1 MPIHLPPVSRRRFL
15 ATSLL
20 AGAGL
25 IFRRNLLAAEKPLDE
40 HFWALLSDTHIAA
53 DRKTVARDINMT
65 GHLKRVCSEV
75 IAEASRPAGVMV
87 NGDCA
92 FNSGEPGDYATFTD
106 LLQPLREAGMPLHL
120 TVGNHDDR
128 EHFWNSLVEEKNA
141 PRPLANHNVA
151 LIETP
156 RANWLIL
163 DSLEKTL
170 STPGLLGA
178 AQLEWLARTLD
189 AHPSKPALV
198 MGHHQTANGG
208 DPKSGL
214 KDSEQLLEII
224 RPRKQ
229 VKAYIYGH
237 THVWQVK
244 QDESGIHLVNLPPVA
259 YVFEKHQPSGWV
271 RANLKSDGMRLE
283 LRCLDRTHKAHGQV
297 VELNWRKA

>member
-25 IFRRNLLAAEKPLDE
+25 VFQRNLFAAGKSVDE

-53 DRKTVARDINMT
+53 DRNKVARDINMT
-65 GHLKRVCSEV
+65 EHLKNVCGEV
-75 IAEASRPAGVMV
+75 IAEGSRPAGVMV

-92 FNSGEPGDYATFTD
+92 FNSGELADYATFTQ

-128 EHFWNSLVEEKNA
+128 EHFWNSLAEEKNA
-141 PRPLANHNVA
+141 PRALHDHNVA
-151 LIETP
+151 LVETP
-156 RANWLIL
+156 RANWFIL

-170 STPGLLGA
+170 STPGLLGPE
-178 AQLEWLARTLD
+178 QLDWLARTLD

-208 DPKSGL
+208 EAKSGL
-214 KDSEQLLEII
+214 KDSEQLLEVI

-237 THVWQVK
+237 THIWRIQ

-259 YVFEKHQPSGWV
+259 YVFQKDQPSGWV
-271 RANLKSDGMRLE
+271 RANLKTDGMRLE
-283 LRCLDRTHKAHGQV
+283 LRCLDRTHKSHGQV
-297 VELNWRKA
+297 VELKWRNA